1 MTYQEIE
8 KAVLNIEGIGGMTV
22 NERLYV
28 SGLIDEFDN
37 ALKND
42 KNKAKFILELLRV
55 DDLSIEKILNDDNF
69 SHE

>member
-8 KAVLNIEGIGGMTV
+8 KAVLNTEGIGGMTV

-28 SGLIDEFDN
+28 SGLWNEFDE

-42 KNKAKFILELLRV
+42 KNKVAMKKW
-55 DDLSIEKILNDDNF
+55 SWGNNQ
-69 SHE
+69 

>member
-8 KAVLNIEGIGGMTV
+8 KAVLNTEGIGGMTV

-28 SGLIDEFDN
+28 SGLWNEFDE

-42 KNKAKFILELLRV
+42 KNKAKFILELFKV
-55 DDLSIEKILNDDNF
+55 DKASIIEILKNDDYNN
-69 SHE
+69 

>member
-8 KAVLNIEGIGGMTV
+8 KAVLNTEGIGGMTV

-28 SGLIDEFDN
+28 SGLWNEFDE

-42 KNKAKFILELLRV
+42 KNKAKFILELFKV
-55 DDLSIEKILNDDNF
+55 DKASIIEILKNEKK
-69 SHE
+69 

>member
-8 KAVLNIEGIGGMTV
+8 KAVLNTEGIGGMTV

-28 SGLIDEFDN
+28 SGLWNEFDE

-42 KNKAKFILELLRV
+42 KNKAKFILELFKI
-55 DDLSIEKILNDDNF
+55 DKASIIEILKNDDYNN
-69 SHE
+69 